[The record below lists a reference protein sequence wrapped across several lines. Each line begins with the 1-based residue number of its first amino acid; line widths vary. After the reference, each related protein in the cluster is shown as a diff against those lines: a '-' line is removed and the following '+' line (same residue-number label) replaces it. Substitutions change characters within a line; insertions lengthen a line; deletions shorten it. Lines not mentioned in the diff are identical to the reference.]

1 MAELPVPE
9 LPTALSHCSG
19 RFTISTL
26 LGAEEGGWGP
36 YAAAEGAGS
45 DSAHPTHLSGSTLGT
60 RTFGYNTVDVVPAYE
75 HYANSKGVGDTGKG
89 RPSLADLHSIL
100 KVRWGLAV
108 PPASPA
114 SPGHAASPWSLRC
127 VYGVASSA
135 SPCRAD
141 VHMPRMVPG
150 RSQLEN
156 PAVPS
161 CALSPSSPQPS
172 GMAGCLQPCPPSPSP
187 PSSLQPD
194 LGRPR
199 APVFDPQRSNG
210 PPEARPE
217 EVAGEPGRAPVLE
230 PVRFGWV
237 KGVMVSATSPEG
249 ALLCPPTPR
258 GRATMR
264 LPLIVTFSPIYVFSA
279 SVCTLNNSPTL
290 CGGLVLARRSRRAG
304 VAPAVPRCPH
314 ADGRP
319 SSLPPQIRCML
330 NIWGVI
336 LYLRLPWITAQAG
349 IGGCH
354 GASQA
359 G

>member
-9 LPTALSHCSG
+9 LPTALSRCSG

-26 LGAEEGGWGP
+26 LGAEEAGWGP
-36 YAAAEGAGS
+36 YAATEGAGS

-75 HYANSKGVGDTGKG
+75 HYANSKGVGDAGKG

-108 PPASPA
+108 PPASLA
-114 SPGHAASPWSLRC
+114 SPGRAASARSLPC
-127 VYGVASSA
+127 VHGVASPA

-141 VHMPRMVPG
+141 VRIPRMVPG

-156 PAVPS
+156 PAVAS

-172 GMAGCLQPCPPSPSP
+172 GTAGCLQPCPPSPASP
-187 PSSLQPD
+187 SPLQPD
-194 LGRPR
+194 LGR
-199 APVFDPQRSNG
+199 ALVSDPQRSNG
-210 PPEARPE
+210 LPEAGPE
-217 EVAGEPGRAPVLE
+217 EAAGEPGRAPTPE

-237 KGVMVSATSPEG
+237 KGVMVSATGPEG
-249 ALLCPPTPR
+249 ASLCPPTPP

-264 LPLIVTFSPIYVFSA
+264 LPLIVMFSPIYVFSA
-279 SVCTLNNSPTL
+279 SVCAPNNSPAL
-290 CGGLVLARRSRRAG
+290 RGGLVLARRSRRAG
-304 VAPAVPRCPH
+304 VAPAVPRCPR